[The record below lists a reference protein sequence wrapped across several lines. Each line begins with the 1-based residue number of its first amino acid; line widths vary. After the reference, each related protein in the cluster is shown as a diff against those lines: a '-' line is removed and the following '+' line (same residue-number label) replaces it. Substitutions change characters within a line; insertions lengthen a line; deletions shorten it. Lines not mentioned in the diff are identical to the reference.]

1 MAMKMT
7 KNLLNHMAYRIVKGL
22 VAQGLITA
30 EDRNRLVESVS
41 TLLEEEIQ
49 KEEQLEE
56 EVRNILLQ
64 HSDKIRVENVDYQ
77 EMFRMIKQK
86 IATVPF
92 IEGKATAG
100 ELLKSVKNN

>member
-86 IATVPF
+86 IAKERGIV
-92 IEGKATAG
+92 
-100 ELLKSVKNN
+100 L

>member
-1 MAMKMT
+1 MSYNMAMKMT

-64 HSDKIRVENVDYQ
+64 HSDKIRVENVDYH

-86 IATVPF
+86 IAKERGIV
-92 IEGKATAG
+92 
-100 ELLKSVKNN
+100 L

>member
-1 MAMKMT
+1 MSYNMAMKMT

-30 EDRNRLVESVS
+30 EDRNRLVAPVS
-41 TLLEEEIQ
+41 TLLEEELQ
-49 KEEQLEE
+49 RVEQLAE

-86 IATVPF
+86 IAKERGIV
-92 IEGKATAG
+92 
-100 ELLKSVKNN
+100 L

>member
-1 MAMKMT
+1 MKMT

-30 EDRNRLVESVS
+30 EGRNRLVESVS

-86 IATVPF
+86 IAKERGIV
-92 IEGKATAG
+92 
-100 ELLKSVKNN
+100 L

>member
-1 MAMKMT
+1 VSYNMAMKMT

-86 IATVPF
+86 IAKERGIV
-92 IEGKATAG
+92 
-100 ELLKSVKNN
+100 L

>member
-1 MAMKMT
+1 MSYNMAMKMT

-86 IATVPF
+86 IAK
-92 IEGKATAG
+92 ERG
-100 ELLKSVKNN
+100 SVL

>member
-1 MAMKMT
+1 MSYNMAMKMT

-86 IATVPF
+86 IAKERGIV
-92 IEGKATAG
+92 
-100 ELLKSVKNN
+100 L

>member
-1 MAMKMT
+1 M
-7 KNLLNHMAYRIVKGL
+7 
-22 VAQGLITA
+22 
-30 EDRNRLVESVS
+30 VESVS

-86 IATVPF
+86 IAKERGIV
-92 IEGKATAG
+92 
-100 ELLKSVKNN
+100 L

>member
-49 KEEQLEE
+49 
-56 EVRNILLQ
+56 
-64 HSDKIRVENVDYQ
+64 
-77 EMFRMIKQK
+77 
-86 IATVPF
+86 
-92 IEGKATAG
+92 
-100 ELLKSVKNN
+100 